1 MFGERR
7 TYRCYNDY
15 YCVFILQLFKNQ
27 FNVNIKKK
35 KKTKLWFIYVWML
48 NENPDVVVNCY
59 ALIGQ
64 RCGNYVSVKAIRP
77 SLCPRAPTCVF
88 R

>member
-27 FNVNIKKK
+27 FNVNIYK
-35 KKTKLWFIYVWML
+35 KKTKLWF
-48 NENPDVVVNCY
+48 
-59 ALIGQ
+59 G
-64 RCGNYVSVKAIRP
+64 RP
-77 SLCPRAPTCVF
+77 IQTF
-88 R
+88 F

>member
-15 YCVFILQLFKNQ
+15 YCVFILQLFKNL

-35 KKTKLWFIYVWML
+35 RRNFGLDGLFRLFFKVIYVWML

-64 RCGNYVSVKAIRP
+64 RCGNYVSVKA
-77 SLCPRAPTCVF
+77 T
-88 R
+88 

>member
-27 FNVNIKKK
+27 FNVNILKKDE
-35 KKTKLWFIYVWML
+35 TLVWTAYSDFFL
-48 NENPDVVVNCY
+48 SYLRLD
-59 ALIGQ
+59 A
-64 RCGNYVSVKAIRP
+64 K
-77 SLCPRAPTCVF
+77 
-88 R
+88 